1 MHSVDTI
8 AAVATAPGRGGVGV
22 VRVSGPQTRSIA
34 KTITGKTLR
43 PRYAELCNFRGGD
56 GVVLDQGI
64 ALFFE
69 NPKSFTGE
77 DVLEL
82 QGHGGPI
89 VLSMVLARVLELGG
103 RQANPG
109 EFTERSFLN
118 GKLDLTQAEAVLD
131 LVNSASRQA
140 AKGAMRSLS
149 GAFSRRVTEIDHELL
164 ELRVFC
170 EGAIDFPEDDVDFFS
185 ESNFADRLESVRAKV
200 ATLTT
205 EARQGEILS
214 DGLTLVLIGEP
225 NVGKSS
231 VLNRLSGQDRAIVTA
246 EPGTTRDTL
255 SAEFELD
262 GLPVRVVDT
271 AGLRESTDPVEVEGV
286 DRARRAMSS
295 ADAIIWVIDDQK
307 DLAGQSPIVKNDPSA
322 ATMVVRNKV
331 DLTKR
336 SVGRLDKRTV
346 RVSALTG
353 QGFSE
358 LREALKGLVGY
369 QAGEGTFTARRRHL
383 DALAAASKALDTAA
397 EGLAHGEGE
406 LVAEDLRVAHNHLG
420 AIVGQV
426 SADDLLGEI
435 FASFCIGK

>member
-1 MHSVDTI
+1 MHVADTI

-22 VRVSGPQTRSIA
+22 VRISGPRCRAIA
-34 KTITGKTLR
+34 QNITGKILT
-43 PRYAELCNFRGGD
+43 PRYAELCDFRGGD
-56 GVVLDQGI
+56 GDVLDQGI

-69 NPKSFTGE
+69 HPKSFTGE

-82 QGHGGPI
+82 QGHGGPV
-89 VLSMVLARVLELGG
+89 VLSMVLARVIELGG

-118 GKLDLTQAEAVLD
+118 GKMDLAQAEAVLD

-149 GAFSRRVTEIDHELL
+149 GVFSRRVTDIDHDLL

-170 EGAIDFPEDDVDFFS
+170 EGAIDFPEDEVDFFS
-185 ESNFADRLESVRAKV
+185 ESDFAQHLESVRAKV
-200 ATLTT
+200 AALTA

-214 DGLTLVLIGEP
+214 DGLNLVLVGEP

-231 VLNRLSGQDRAIVTA
+231 ILNRLSGQDRAIVTS

-255 SAEFELD
+255 SADFELD
-262 GLPVRVVDT
+262 GLPVRIVDT
-271 AGLRESTDPVEVEGV
+271 AGLRESSDPIESEGV
-286 DRARRAMSS
+286 ERARRAMVS

-307 DLAGQSPIVKNDPSA
+307 ELADQSTMGDDDSLAK
-322 ATMVVRNKV
+322 MVVRNKA

-336 SVGRLDKRTV
+336 PVGRLDERTV

-353 QGFSE
+353 QGFAD
-358 LREALKGLVGY
+358 LREVLKGLVGY
-369 QAGEGTFTARRRHL
+369 QAGEGAFTARRRHL
-383 DALAAASKALDTAA
+383 EALAAASKALGTAA
-397 EGLAHGEGE
+397 EGLAGGAGE
-406 LVAEDLRVAHNHLG
+406 LVAEDLRVAHEHLG